1 MFLKSL
7 NIFSLQNKDIF
18 SNSLFISFLGL
29 LIIFFL
35 LIFGRKLKLAV
46 QLERFGLPIAVLS
59 GILGISIGPFGA
71 IHLLPK
77 ETINVWSNFPT
88 PLLSLVFATL
98 MMGRPIPNINGLVK
112 PIFNQF
118 LLALSLGF
126 GQFFVGGLVVKYFLP
141 PSMDPNP
148 LMGCLIE
155 VGFEGGHGAA
165 SIIGESFNKLG
176 FPNGLDLGLAMATM
190 GLLSSSI
197 LGSIFIFLGRTLGLS
212 DTEGI
217 LEKKDKLREK
227 KKIGIF
233 VDLRIFIINLGLSGL
248 AISFGLLL
256 LKFLRYIS
264 IYLGDFSKE
273 IIFSLPVFPF
283 ILIGSLLIRYIL
295 EKTKNTEFIS
305 NILQREIGILST
317 DLLIFTAMASLDIA
331 VVFENW
337 ILILVFTIFGLFW
350 NLICIAYFAYFIFD
364 DYWFEKSLI
373 EFGNSTGVVAS
384 GLLLL
389 RLADPKNI
397 SKTLPIFTS
406 KQLFAQLILSGG
418 LFTVLAPLMISKIG
432 LDYWTEI
439 CALIT
444 FSILSIALILN
455 KIEMKKSQL

>member
-1 MFLKSL
+1 MNF
-7 NIFSLQNKDIF
+7 F
-18 SNSLFISFLGL
+18 SNSLLISLLGFLT
-29 LIIFFL
+29 IFFL
-35 LIFGRKLKLAV
+35 LSFGKKFKLAV
-46 QLERFGLPIAVLS
+46 KLERFGLPIAVIS
-59 GILGISIGPFGA
+59 GIVGISIGPFGF
-71 IHLLPK
+71 IHFLSR
-77 ETINVWSNFPT
+77 ETTNVWSNFPT

-126 GQFFVGGLVVKYFLP
+126 GQFFIGGLVVKYLL
-141 PSMDPNP
+141 SQYMDTNP

-165 SIIGESFNKLG
+165 SIIGESFNRLG
-176 FPNGLDLGLAMATM
+176 FPDGLDLGLAMATM

-197 LGSIFIFLGRTLGLS
+197 LGSIFIFLGRTFGLS
-212 DTEGI
+212 DNEEI
-217 LEKKDKLREK
+217 IEQKDNFIPNTKL
-227 KKIGIF
+227 GIF
-233 VDLRIFIINLGLSGL
+233 ADLRILIINLGFSGL
-248 AISFGLLL
+248 AISFGFILLTF
-256 LKFLRYIS
+256 LKFIS
-264 IYLGDFSKE
+264 NSFGNFSRE

-295 EKTKNTEFIS
+295 EKTKNTELIS

-337 ILILVFTIFGLFW
+337 IIILVLTIFGLFW
-350 NLICIAYFAYFIFD
+350 NLICISYFAYFIFD

-397 SKTLPIFTS
+397 SRTLPIFTS

-432 LDYWTEI
+432 LDYWIEI
-439 CALIT
+439 CAVIT
-444 FSILSIALILN
+444 FAILLMAFFFN
-455 KIEMKKSQL
+455 YGEAKKIQ

>member
-1 MFLKSL
+1 MNIYFLHDK
-7 NIFSLQNKDIF
+7 NIFS
-18 SNSLFISFLGL
+18 SSLLISCLGFLIISFLL
-29 LIIFFL
+29 V
-35 LIFGRKLKLAV
+35 FGRKLKLAV
-46 QLERFGLPIAVLS
+46 QLERFGLPIAVIS
-59 GILGISIGPFGA
+59 GIVGILIGPYGL
-71 IHLLPK
+71 IHFLSK
-77 ETINVWSNFPT
+77 ETTNVWSGLPT

-112 PIFNQF
+112 PIVNQF

-126 GQFFVGGLVVKYFLP
+126 GQFLIGGLVVKFLLSP
-141 PSMDPNP
+141 YMDTNP

-176 FPNGLDLGLAMATM
+176 FSDGLDLGLAMATM
-190 GLLSSSI
+190 GLLSSSL
-197 LGSIFIFLGRTLGLS
+197 LGSIFIFLGRNLGIT
-212 DTEGI
+212 DTEKI
-217 LEKKDKLREK
+217 IDKTDNLNSNNE
-227 KKIGIF
+227 IEIF
-233 VDLRIFIINLGLSGL
+233 SDLRTLLINLGFVGL
-248 AISFGLLL
+248 AISFGIMLIT
-256 LKFLRYIS
+256 FLRYIS
-264 IYLGDFSKE
+264 NFFGQFSQE
-273 IIFSLPVFPF
+273 IIFSLPVFPL

-295 EKTKNTEFIS
+295 EKTKNTDFIS
-305 NILQREIGILST
+305 NLLQREIGILST

-331 VVFENW
+331 TVFENW
-337 ILILVFTIFGLFW
+337 QLILLLTIFGLLW
-350 NLICIAYFAYFIFD
+350 NLICISFFALFIFD

-418 LFTVLAPLMISKIG
+418 FFTVIAPLVISRIG

-439 CALIT
+439 CAVIT
-444 FSILSIALILN
+444 FLVILIAFIFNN
-455 KIEMKKSQL
+455 KFSTSYQ

>member
-1 MFLKSL
+1 MNNL
-7 NIFSLQNKDIF
+7 SLQNNDIF
-18 SNSLFISFLGL
+18 SNSLLISFFGF
-29 LIIFFL
+29 LIICFF
-35 LIFGRKLKLAV
+35 LIFGRRFKLAV
-46 QLERFGLPIAVLS
+46 QLERFGLPIAVIS
-59 GILGISIGPFGA
+59 GIVGISIGPFGLVP
-71 IHLLPK
+71 LLSK
-77 ETINVWSNFPT
+77 ETISVWSNFPT

-98 MMGRPIPNINGLVK
+98 MMGRPIPNINGLVR
-112 PIFNQF
+112 PIVNQF

-126 GQFFVGGLVVKYFLP
+126 GQFFVGGLVVKYLLS
-141 PSMDPNP
+141 PSMNTNP

-165 SIIGESFNKLG
+165 SIIGESFNRLG
-176 FPNGLDLGLAMATM
+176 FSEGLDLGLAMATM
-190 GLLSSSI
+190 GLLSSSL

-212 DTEGI
+212 DTDEI
-217 LEKKDKLREK
+217 IEKKDNLNS
-227 KKIGIF
+227 KIRIF
-233 VDLRIFIINLGLSGL
+233 TDLRILLINLGFVGL

-256 LKFLRYIS
+256 LKFLQYIS
-264 IYLGDFSKE
+264 NFFGGYSKE
-273 IIFSLPVFPF
+273 IIYSLPVFPL

-295 EKTKNTEFIS
+295 EKTKNTEFVS

-317 DLLIFTAMASLDIA
+317 DLLIFTAMASLDIEI
-331 VVFENW
+331 VFKNW
-337 ILILVFTIFGLFW
+337 LLILVFTIFGLFW

-418 LFTVLAPLMISKIG
+418 FFTVLAPLIISKIG

-439 CALIT
+439 CAVIT
-444 FSILSIALILN
+444 FVIIVIAFILN
-455 KIEMKKSQL
+455 NGFLKNNK

>member
-1 MFLKSL
+1 MLLKSL
-7 NIFSLQNKDIF
+7 NIISLQDKNIF
-18 SNSLFISFLGL
+18 SNSIYISFLGFL
-29 LIIFFL
+29 IIIFFL
-35 LIFGRKLKLAV
+35 IFGRRLKLAV
-46 QLERFGLPIAVLS
+46 QLERFGLPIAVIS

-71 IHLLPK
+71 IHFLPK

-98 MMGRPIPNINGLVK
+98 MMGRPIPNISGLVK

-141 PSMDPNP
+141 PTTDTNP

-165 SIIGESFNKLG
+165 SIIGESFNRLG

-190 GLLSSSI
+190 GLLSSSL
-197 LGSIFIFLGRTLGLS
+197 LGSIFIFLGRTFGIS
-212 DTEGI
+212 DTEEI
-217 LEKKDKLREK
+217 SEKKDNQKENT
-227 KKIGIF
+227 KIGIF
-233 VDLRIFIINLGLSGL
+233 ADLRILIINLGFSGL
-248 AISFGLLL
+248 AISFGVLL
-256 LKFLRYIS
+256 LKFLKYIS
-264 IYLGDFSKE
+264 NPLGDFSRE

-331 VVFENW
+331 VVFDNW

-418 LFTVLAPLMISKIG
+418 LFTVLAPLMISNIG
-432 LDYWTEI
+432 LYYWT
-439 CALIT
+439 
-444 FSILSIALILN
+444 
-455 KIEMKKSQL
+455 

>member
-1 MFLKSL
+1 M

-18 SNSLFISFLGL
+18 SNSLLISFLGF
-29 LIIFFL
+29 LIICFF
-35 LIFGRKLKLAV
+35 LIFGRRIKLAV
-46 QLERFGLPIAVLS
+46 QLERFGLPIAVIS
-59 GILGISIGPFGA
+59 GIAGISIGPFGL
-71 IHLLPK
+71 IHVLSK
-77 ETINVWSNFPT
+77 ETTNVWSNFPT

-98 MMGRPIPNINGLVK
+98 MMGRPIPNINGLVR
-112 PIFNQF
+112 PIVNQF

-126 GQFFVGGLVVKYFLP
+126 GQFFVGGLVVEYLLS
-141 PSMDPNP
+141 PSMDTNP

-165 SIIGESFNKLG
+165 TIIGESFTRLG
-176 FPNGLDLGLAMATM
+176 FDDGLELGLAMATV
-190 GLLSSSI
+190 GLLSSSL
-197 LGSIFIFLGRTLGLS
+197 LGSIFIFLGRTLRLS
-212 DTEGI
+212 DTEEI
-217 LEKKDKLREK
+217 VELKENLNSN
-227 KKIGIF
+227 KKIEIF
-233 VDLRIFIINLGLSGL
+233 SDLRILIINLGFAGL
-248 AISFGLLL
+248 AISFGVLL

-264 IYLGDFSKE
+264 SFFGEFSRE
-273 IIFSLPVFPF
+273 IIFSLPVFPL

-295 EKTKNTEFIS
+295 EKTENTEYIS

-331 VVFENW
+331 VVFDHW
-337 ILILVFTIFGLFW
+337 LIILVFTIFGLCW
-350 NLICIAYFAYFIFD
+350 NLICIAYFAFFIFD

-406 KQLFAQLILSGG
+406 KQLFAQLLLSGG
-418 LFTVLAPLMISKIG
+418 FFTVIAPIMISKIG
-432 LDYWTEI
+432 LSYWTEI

-444 FSILSIALILN
+444 FIIIFIAFIFNNGFLKN
-455 KIEMKKSQL
+455 D

>member
-1 MFLKSL
+1 MFLNSL

-18 SNSLFISFLGL
+18 SNSLLISFFGL

-35 LIFGRKLKLAV
+35 LIFGRKFKLAV
-46 QLERFGLPIAVLS
+46 QLERFGLPIAVIS

-71 IHLLPK
+71 IHFLPK

-141 PSMDPNP
+141 PSMDANP

-197 LGSIFIFLGRTLGLS
+197 LGSIFIFIGRTLGLS
-212 DTEGI
+212 DTEEI
-217 LEKKDKLREK
+217 LERKDTLNGKN
-227 KKIGIF
+227 KIKIF
-233 VDLRIFIINLGLSGL
+233 ADLRIFIINLGFSGL
-248 AISFGLLL
+248 AFSFGVLL

-264 IYLGDFSKE
+264 SSLGDFSKE
-273 IIFSLPVFPF
+273 SIFSLPVFPF

-331 VVFENW
+331 VVFDNW

-444 FSILSIALILN
+444 FAILFIALIFN
-455 KIEMKKSQL
+455 KVEMKKFQ

>member
-1 MFLKSL
+1 M
-7 NIFSLQNKDIF
+7 NIF
-18 SNSLFISFLGL
+18 SNSILISFLGFL
-29 LIIFFL
+29 TIFFL
-35 LIFGRKLKLAV
+35 LTFGKKFKLAV
-46 QLERFGLPIAVLS
+46 QLERFGLPIAVIS
-59 GILGISIGPFGA
+59 GVVGISVGPFGFV
-71 IHLLPK
+71 HFLSK
-77 ETINVWSNFPT
+77 ETTNVWSNFPT

-98 MMGRPIPNINGLVK
+98 MMGRPIPNINGLVR
-112 PIFNQF
+112 PILNQF

-126 GQFFVGGLVVKYFLP
+126 GQFFIGGLVVKYLL
-141 PSMDPNP
+141 SQYMDTNP

-165 SIIGESFNKLG
+165 SIIGESFNRLG
-176 FPNGLDLGLAMATM
+176 FPIGLDLGLAMATM

-197 LGSIFIFLGRTLGLS
+197 LGSIFIFIGRTLGLS
-212 DTEGI
+212 DTKEI
-217 LEKKDKLREK
+217 LEKKDDVNVNT
-227 KKIGIF
+227 KIRIF
-233 VDLRIFIINLGLSGL
+233 ADLRILIINLGFSGL
-248 AISFGLLL
+248 AISFGFLLL
-256 LKFLRYIS
+256 TFLRFTS
-264 IYLGDFSKE
+264 SSLGQFSQE

-283 ILIGSLLIRYIL
+283 ILIGSLIIRYIL

-331 VVFENW
+331 VVFDNW

-444 FSILSIALILN
+444 FAILFIALIFN
-455 KIEMKKSQL
+455 KVEMKKFQ

>member
-1 MFLKSL
+1 M
-7 NIFSLQNKDIF
+7 NIF
-18 SNSLFISFLGL
+18 SNSLLISLFGFST
-29 LIIFFL
+29 IFFL
-35 LIFGRKLKLAV
+35 LTVGKKIKLAV
-46 QLERFGLPIAVLS
+46 QLERFGLPIAVIS
-59 GILGISIGPFGA
+59 GIAGISIGPFGFV
-71 IHLLPK
+71 HFLSR
-77 ETINVWSNFPT
+77 ETTNVWSNFPT

-126 GQFFVGGLVVKYFLP
+126 GQFFIGGIVVKYLL
-141 PSMDPNP
+141 SRYMDTNP

-165 SIIGESFNKLG
+165 TIIGESFKRLG

-197 LGSIFIFLGRTLGLS
+197 LGSMFIFLWRTLGLS
-212 DTEGI
+212 DTEEI
-217 LEKKDKLREK
+217 LENKDDPVANNK
-227 KKIGIF
+227 GIF
-233 VDLRIFIINLGLSGL
+233 EDLRILIINLGFSGL
-248 AISFGLLL
+248 AISFGFFLLT
-256 LKFLRYIS
+256 FLRFIS
-264 IYLGDFSKE
+264 ISFGDFSQE
-273 IIFSLPVFPF
+273 VIFSLPVFPF

-295 EKTKNTEFIS
+295 EKTKNTKFIS

-331 VVFENW
+331 VVFDNW

-444 FSILSIALILN
+444 FAILFIALIFN
-455 KIEMKKSQL
+455 KVEMKKFQ

>member
-1 MFLKSL
+1 MASL
-7 NIFSLQNKDIF
+7 NFF
-18 SNSLFISFLGL
+18 SNSLLISLLGFLT
-29 LIIFFL
+29 IFFL
-35 LIFGRKLKLAV
+35 LSFGKKFKLAV
-46 QLERFGLPIAVLS
+46 KLERFGLPIAVIS
-59 GILGISIGPFGA
+59 GIVGISIGPFGF
-71 IHLLPK
+71 IHFLSR
-77 ETINVWSNFPT
+77 ETTNVWSNFPT

-126 GQFFVGGLVVKYFLP
+126 GQFFIGGLVVKYLL
-141 PSMDPNP
+141 SQYMDTNP

-165 SIIGESFNKLG
+165 SIIGESFNRLG
-176 FPNGLDLGLAMATM
+176 FPDGLDLGLAMATM

-197 LGSIFIFLGRTLGLS
+197 LGSIFIFLGRTFGLS
-212 DTEGI
+212 DNEEI
-217 LEKKDKLREK
+217 IEQKDNFIPDTKL
-227 KKIGIF
+227 GIF
-233 VDLRIFIINLGLSGL
+233 ADLRILVINLGFSGL
-248 AISFGLLL
+248 AISFGFLLL
-256 LKFLRYIS
+256 TFLKFIS
-264 IYLGDFSKE
+264 NSFGNFSRE

-295 EKTKNTEFIS
+295 EKTKNTELIS

-337 ILILVFTIFGLFW
+337 IIILVLTIFGLFW
-350 NLICIAYFAYFIFD
+350 NLICISYFAYFIFD

-397 SKTLPIFTS
+397 SRTLPIFTS

-432 LDYWTEI
+432 LDYWIEI
-439 CALIT
+439 CAVIT
-444 FSILSIALILN
+444 FAILLMAFFFN
-455 KIEMKKSQL
+455 YGEAKKIQ

>member
-1 MFLKSL
+1 M

-18 SNSLFISFLGL
+18 SNSLLISFLGF
-29 LIIFFL
+29 LIICFF
-35 LIFGRKLKLAV
+35 LIFGRRIKLAV
-46 QLERFGLPIAVLS
+46 QLERFGLPIAVIS
-59 GILGISIGPFGA
+59 GIAGISIGPFGL
-71 IHLLPK
+71 IHVLSK
-77 ETINVWSNFPT
+77 ETTNVWSNFPT

-98 MMGRPIPNINGLVK
+98 MMGRPIPNINGLVR
-112 PIFNQF
+112 PIVNQF

-126 GQFFVGGLVVKYFLP
+126 GQFFVGGLVVEYLLS
-141 PSMDPNP
+141 PSMDTNP

-165 SIIGESFNKLG
+165 TIIGESFTRLG
-176 FPNGLDLGLAMATM
+176 FDDGLELGLAMATV
-190 GLLSSSI
+190 GLLSSSL
-197 LGSIFIFLGRTLGLS
+197 LGSIFIFLGRTLRLS
-212 DTEGI
+212 DTEEI
-217 LEKKDKLREK
+217 VELKENLNSK
-227 KKIGIF
+227 KKIEIF
-233 VDLRIFIINLGLSGL
+233 SDLRILIINLGFAGL
-248 AISFGLLL
+248 AISFGVLL

-264 IYLGDFSKE
+264 TFFGEFSRE
-273 IIFSLPVFPF
+273 IIFSLPVFPL

-295 EKTKNTEFIS
+295 EKTENTEYIS

-331 VVFENW
+331 VVFDHW
-337 ILILVFTIFGLFW
+337 LMILVFTIFGLCW
-350 NLICIAYFAYFIFD
+350 NLICIAYFAFFIFD

-406 KQLFAQLILSGG
+406 KQLFAQLLLSGG
-418 LFTVLAPLMISKIG
+418 FFTVIAPIMISKIG
-432 LDYWTEI
+432 LSYWTEI

-444 FSILSIALILN
+444 FIIIFMAFIFNNGFLKN
-455 KIEMKKSQL
+455 D

>member
-18 SNSLFISFLGL
+18 SNSLLISFLGL
-29 LIIFFL
+29 SIIFFL
-35 LIFGRKLKLAV
+35 LIFGRKFKLAV
-46 QLERFGLPIAVLS
+46 QLERFGLPIAVIS

-71 IHLLPK
+71 IHFLPK

-98 MMGRPIPNINGLVK
+98 MMGRPIPNVNGLVR
-112 PIFNQF
+112 PIVNQF

-126 GQFFVGGLVVKYFLP
+126 GQFFVGGIVVKYLLS
-141 PSMDPNP
+141 PSMDTNP

-165 SIIGESFNKLG
+165 SIIGKSFSRLG
-176 FPNGLDLGLAMATM
+176 FSDGLDLALAMATM
-190 GLLSSSI
+190 GLLSSSL
-197 LGSIFIFLGRTLGLS
+197 LGSVFIFLGRTLGLS
-212 DTEGI
+212 DTEEI
-217 LEKKDKLREK
+217 VEKKENLSSTT
-227 KKIGIF
+227 KIGIF
-233 VDLRIFIINLGLSGL
+233 ADLRILLINLGFAGL
-248 AISFGLLL
+248 AISFGVLL
-256 LKFLRYIS
+256 LKFLKYIS
-264 IYLGDFSKE
+264 NFFGEFSKE
-273 IIFSLPVFPF
+273 IIFSLPVFPL

-295 EKTKNTEFIS
+295 EKSKNTDFIS

-331 VVFENW
+331 TVFENW
-337 ILILVFTIFGLFW
+337 ILILLLTIFGLLW
-350 NLICIAYFAYFIFD
+350 NLVCISYFAYFIFD

-418 LFTVLAPLMISKIG
+418 FFTVIAPLVISKIG

-444 FSILSIALILN
+444 FLIIFIAFIYNN
-455 KIEMKKSQL
+455 KFSTRYQ

>member
-7 NIFSLQNKDIF
+7 NIFSLNNNFIF
-18 SNSLFISFLGL
+18 SNSLFISFLGFL
-29 LIIFFL
+29 AIFFF
-35 LIFGRKLKLAV
+35 LIFGRKLNLAV

-71 IHLLPK
+71 VHFLPK

-98 MMGRPIPNINGLVK
+98 MLGRPIPNINGLVK

-141 PSMDPNP
+141 PSIDTNP

-176 FPNGLDLGLAMATM
+176 FPNGLDLGLAMATV
-190 GLLSSSI
+190 GLLSSSL
-197 LGSIFIFLGRTLGLS
+197 LGSIFIFLGRTFGLANTERIS
-212 DTEGI
+212 D
-217 LEKKDKLREK
+217 KKDNLKVITEK
-227 KKIGIF
+227 GIF
-233 VDLRIFIINLGLSGL
+233 ADLRILIINLGLSGM
-248 AISFGLLL
+248 AISFGVLL
-256 LKFLRYIS
+256 LKVLRYIS
-264 IYLGDFSKE
+264 NSFGDFSRE
-273 IIFSLPVFPF
+273 IVFSLPVFPF

-295 EKTKNTEFIS
+295 EKTKNTELIS

-317 DLLIFTAMASLDIA
+317 DLLIFTAMASLDIE

-337 ILILVFTIFGLFW
+337 IIILLFSIFGLLW
-350 NLICIAYFAYFIFD
+350 NLICISYFAYFIFEE
-364 DYWFEKSLI
+364 YWFEKSLI

-418 LFTVLAPLMISKIG
+418 LFTVLAPLLISKIG
-432 LDYWTEI
+432 IDYWTEI
-439 CALIT
+439 SAGIT
-444 FSILSIALILN
+444 FAILLIAFFFN
-455 KIEMKKSQL
+455 KGET

>member
-1 MFLKSL
+1 L
-7 NIFSLQNKDIF
+7 NIFS
-18 SNSLFISFLGL
+18 NSILISFLGFL
-29 LIIFFL
+29 TIFFL
-35 LIFGRKLKLAV
+35 LTFGKKFKLAV
-46 QLERFGLPIAVLS
+46 QLERFGLPIAVIS
-59 GILGISIGPFGA
+59 GVVGISVGPFGFV
-71 IHLLPK
+71 HFLSK
-77 ETINVWSNFPT
+77 ETTNVWSNFPT

-98 MMGRPIPNINGLVK
+98 MMGRPIPNINGLVR
-112 PIFNQF
+112 PILNQF

-126 GQFFVGGLVVKYFLP
+126 GQFFIGGLVVKYLL
-141 PSMDPNP
+141 SQYMDTNP

-165 SIIGESFNKLG
+165 SIIGESFNRLG
-176 FPNGLDLGLAMATM
+176 FPIGLDLGLAMATM

-197 LGSIFIFLGRTLGLS
+197 LGSIFIFIGRTLGLS
-212 DTEGI
+212 DTKEI
-217 LEKKDKLREK
+217 LEKKDDVNVNT
-227 KKIGIF
+227 KIRIF
-233 VDLRIFIINLGLSGL
+233 ADLRILIINLGFSGL
-248 AISFGLLL
+248 AISFGFLLL
-256 LKFLRYIS
+256 TFLRFTS
-264 IYLGDFSKE
+264 SSLGQFSQE

-317 DLLIFTAMASLDIA
+317 DLLIFTAMASLDID

-418 LFTVLAPLMISKIG
+418 LFTVLAPLIISKIG

-439 CALIT
+439 CAVIT
-444 FSILSIALILN
+444 FAILLIAFILN
-455 KIEMKKSQL
+455 KRETKKIQ

>member
-1 MFLKSL
+1 L
-7 NIFSLQNKDIF
+7 NIFS
-18 SNSLFISFLGL
+18 NSILISFLGFL
-29 LIIFFL
+29 TIFFL
-35 LIFGRKLKLAV
+35 LTFGKKFKLAV
-46 QLERFGLPIAVLS
+46 QLERFGLPIAVIS
-59 GILGISIGPFGA
+59 GIVGISVGPFGFV
-71 IHLLPK
+71 HFLSK
-77 ETINVWSNFPT
+77 ETTNVWSNFPT

-98 MMGRPIPNINGLVK
+98 MMGRPIPNISGLVR
-112 PIFNQF
+112 PILNQF

-126 GQFFVGGLVVKYFLP
+126 GQFFIGGLVVKYLL
-141 PSMDPNP
+141 SQYMDTNP

-165 SIIGESFNKLG
+165 SIIGESFNRLG
-176 FPNGLDLGLAMATM
+176 FPIGLDLGLAMATM

-212 DTEGI
+212 DTKEI
-217 LEKKDKLREK
+217 FEKKDDVNVNT
-227 KKIGIF
+227 KIRIF
-233 VDLRIFIINLGLSGL
+233 ADLRILIINLGFSGL
-248 AISFGLLL
+248 AISFGFLLL
-256 LKFLRYIS
+256 TFLRFTS
-264 IYLGDFSKE
+264 RSLGQFSQE

-317 DLLIFTAMASLDIA
+317 DLLIFTAMASLDID

-418 LFTVLAPLMISKIG
+418 LFTVLAPLIISKIG

-439 CALIT
+439 SAVIT
-444 FSILSIALILN
+444 FAILLIAFILN
-455 KIEMKKSQL
+455 KGEVKKIQ

>member
-1 MFLKSL
+1 MNISL
-7 NIFSLQNKDIF
+7 LQNKDIF
-18 SNSLFISFLGL
+18 SNSLLISFSGF
-29 LIIFFL
+29 LIISFF
-35 LIFGRKLKLAV
+35 LIFGRRLKLAV
-46 QLERFGLPIAVLS
+46 QLERFGLPIAVIS
-59 GILGISIGPFGA
+59 GVAGISIGPYGL
-71 IHLLPK
+71 IHFLSK
-77 ETINVWSNFPT
+77 ETTNVWSNFPT

-112 PIFNQF
+112 PILNQF

-126 GQFFVGGLVVKYFLP
+126 GQFFVGGLVVKYLLAP
-141 PSMDPNP
+141 HMDINP

-165 SIIGESFNKLG
+165 SIIGESFNRLG
-176 FPNGLDLGLAMATM
+176 FSEGLDLGLAMATM
-190 GLLSSSI
+190 GLLSSSL
-197 LGSIFIFLGRTLGLS
+197 LGSIFIFIGRTLRLS
-212 DTEGI
+212 DTEEIIDNKVI
-217 LEKKDKLREK
+217 LNSNLETEIFADL
-227 KKIGIF
+227 KI
-233 VDLRIFIINLGLSGL
+233 LLINLGFAGL
-248 AISFGLLL
+248 AISFGILLL
-256 LKFLRYIS
+256 QFLKYIS
-264 IYLGDFSKE
+264 NFLGDFSRE
-273 IIFSLPVFPF
+273 IIISLPVFPL

-295 EKTKNTEFIS
+295 EKTNNTDFIS

-331 VVFENW
+331 TVLENW
-337 ILILVFTIFGLFW
+337 VLILLLTIFGLLW

-418 LFTVLAPLMISKIG
+418 FFTVIAPLVISKIG
-432 LDYWTEI
+432 LDYWTDI

-444 FSILSIALILN
+444 FLIFISAFLFNKNISTSI
-455 KIEMKKSQL
+455 Q

>member
-1 MFLKSL
+1 M

-18 SNSLFISFLGL
+18 SDSLLISFLGF
-29 LIIFFL
+29 LIICFF
-35 LIFGRKLKLAV
+35 LIFGRRIKLAV
-46 QLERFGLPIAVLS
+46 QLERFGLPIAVIS
-59 GILGISIGPFGA
+59 GIAGISIGPFGL
-71 IHLLPK
+71 IHVLSK
-77 ETINVWSNFPT
+77 ETTNIWSNFPT

-98 MMGRPIPNINGLVK
+98 MMGRPIPNINGLVR
-112 PIFNQF
+112 PIVNQF

-126 GQFFVGGLVVKYFLP
+126 GQFFVGGLVVEYLLS
-141 PSMDPNP
+141 PSMDTNP

-165 SIIGESFNKLG
+165 TIIGESFSRLG
-176 FPNGLDLGLAMATM
+176 FEDGLELGLAMATV
-190 GLLSSSI
+190 GLLSSSL
-197 LGSIFIFLGRTLGLS
+197 LGSIFIFLGRTLRLS
-212 DTEGI
+212 DTEEI
-217 LEKKDKLREK
+217 VELKENLNSNKKTE
-227 KKIGIF
+227 IF
-233 VDLRIFIINLGLSGL
+233 SDLRILLINLGFAGL
-248 AISFGLLL
+248 AISFGVLL

-264 IYLGDFSKE
+264 TFFGEFSRE
-273 IIFSLPVFPF
+273 IIFSLPVFPL

-295 EKTKNTEFIS
+295 EKTENTEYIS

-331 VVFENW
+331 VVFDHW
-337 ILILVFTIFGLFW
+337 LIILVFTIFGLCW
-350 NLICIAYFAYFIFD
+350 NLICIAYFAFFIFD

-406 KQLFAQLILSGG
+406 KQLFAQLLLSGG
-418 LFTVLAPLMISKIG
+418 FFTVIAPIMISKIG
-432 LDYWTEI
+432 LSYWTEI

-444 FSILSIALILN
+444 FFIIFIAFIFNNGFLKN
-455 KIEMKKSQL
+455 D

>member
-1 MFLKSL
+1 M
-7 NIFSLQNKDIF
+7 NIFTPQNKDFF
-18 SNSLFISFLGL
+18 SNSLLISSLGV
-29 LIIFFL
+29 LIIFFF
-35 LIFGRKLKLAV
+35 LIFGRRLKLAV
-46 QLERFGLPIAVLS
+46 QLERFGLPIAVIS
-59 GILGISIGPFGA
+59 GIAGISIGPFGLV
-71 IHLLPK
+71 HVLSK

-98 MMGRPIPNINGLVK
+98 MMGRPVPNINGLVR
-112 PIFNQF
+112 PIVNQF

-126 GQFFVGGLVVKYFLP
+126 GQFFVGGLVVKYLLS
-141 PSMDPNP
+141 PSMETNP

-165 SIIGESFNKLG
+165 TIIGESFSRLG
-176 FPNGLDLGLAMATM
+176 FSDGLDLGLAMATV
-190 GLLSSSI
+190 GLLSSSL
-197 LGSIFIFLGRTLGLS
+197 LGSIFIFIGRTLGLS
-212 DTEGI
+212 DTAEI
-217 LEKKDKLREK
+217 VERKDNLNLTTNTE
-227 KKIGIF
+227 I
-233 VDLRIFIINLGLSGL
+233 VSDLRILLINLGFTGL
-248 AISFGLLL
+248 AISFGVLL
-256 LKFLRYIS
+256 LKFLKYIS
-264 IYLGDFSKE
+264 NSFGDFSKE
-273 IIFSLPVFPF
+273 IIFSLPVFPL

-295 EKTKNTEFIS
+295 EKSNNTEFIS

-331 VVFENW
+331 VVFDNW
-337 ILILVFTIFGLFW
+337 FIILIFTIFGLFW

-418 LFTVLAPLMISKIG
+418 FFTVLAPLMISRIG

-439 CALIT
+439 CAVIT
-444 FSILSIALILN
+444 FVIIFIAFIYN
-455 KIEMKKSQL
+455 KGFLKNYQ